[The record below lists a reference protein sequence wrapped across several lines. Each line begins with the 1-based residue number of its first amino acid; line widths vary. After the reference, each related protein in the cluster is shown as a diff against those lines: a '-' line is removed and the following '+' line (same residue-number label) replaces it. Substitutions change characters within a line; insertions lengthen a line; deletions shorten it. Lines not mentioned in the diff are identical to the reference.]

1 MKQLNKLIYLV
12 LFACLLVTG
21 CKDEPMAVGGTFG
34 EGTVTLQFVAGSPL
48 EITTRADDDSNTS
61 AGEDSR
67 LENALV
73 FAFDG
78 DGNCVA
84 KRWVYLNGGTTMSMY
99 LPGTTAGLYAVCNL
113 QDPETV
119 MNSVSTLAELNGQ
132 AVTISEADGAY
143 KGKYVMSGKPTDG
156 AYSSGADSY
165 TISLTRLA
173 AKFNVTIVFD
183 PVTKSD
189 QFMLS
194 EITLHNIP
202 RGSWLLPQT
211 SEKIPFFERETQEG
225 NLIPVF
231 TSDGGDK
238 ADYVYNENATVMNG
252 RFFEKDALEWEDVR
266 SATVDNT
273 GFEVKTS
280 FNLFENHRGTL
291 DITDVGW
298 SKNWPELV
306 NAGADNQEMYA
317 QLWKKDLAESAGFTY
332 ASYLTIKGFYNQLG
346 TNYETTYYVYLGK
359 DNFSDYNV
367 ERNTKYD
374 MTVTIQTIDKI
385 DTRVEKE
392 ILGDI
397 AVYYNE
403 DNVLDTHFNAE
414 QTLLYAQEDWEMWV
428 ENPEENPWLELS
440 LEKEYHPHTLGQT
453 EELDKVASSRI
464 SGSAGMRYVYVH
476 TDEYVPLIASPESN
490 TASIRRARVGY
501 RLKGSDEAQYFTV
514 SQYPAQ
520 MVVLDQYDP
529 IAVKHVRDTFYVE
542 RIMEKKNLQWG
553 FLKYWSR
560 TTDDLMAYDGYSDG
574 LGNTKTLYDVALNG
588 DRYSDPAY
596 PSGTIPSDVALRYVI
611 DKNRD
616 RNGNGKIDNDEIVWY
631 MPAVYELQAL
641 QAALAD
647 RNVTFEGGDDFFY
660 SSTPS
665 AADPAG
671 ITPGFVW
678 YVKMQSGK
686 SAVGQRD
693 LKYNVIAI
701 RQKNAD
707 KGSQTAG
714 GEGTIDKNEEWND
727 DEEVIMPKY

>member
-1 MKQLNKLIYLV
+1 MNKLIYLV

-48 EITTRADDDSNTS
+48 EIATRADDDSNTS
-61 AGEDSR
+61 AGEDSQ

-84 KRWVYLNGGTTMSMY
+84 KRWVYLDGGTTMSMY

-113 QDPETV
+113 QDPEAV

-143 KGKYVMSGKPTDG
+143 KGKYVMSGKLTDG
-156 AYSSGADSY
+156 EYPFGADPY
-165 TISLTRLA
+165 TIRLTRLA
-173 AKFNVTIVFD
+173 AKFNVTIVFN

-202 RGSWLLPQT
+202 RGSWLLRQT
-211 SEKIPFFERETQEG
+211 ADLVPVFNRETQEG
-225 NLIPVF
+225 NLIPVL

-238 ADYVYNENATVMNG
+238 ADYVYNENATVMKG
-252 RFFEKDALEWEDVR
+252 RFFEKDVLDWEDVR

-291 DITDVGW
+291 NITEEGW
-298 SKNWPELV
+298 DKNWPELV
-306 NAGADNQEMYA
+306 NAGAENRKMYA

-453 EELDKVASSRI
+453 EGLDKVASSRI

-501 RLKGSDEAQYFTV
+501 RLKGSDEIQYFTV

-560 TTDDLMAYDGYSDG
+560 TTDDLMAYNGYSDG